1 MRMVTL
7 MGFSI
12 IQHKNPAHDAPLS
25 LGSLALLEF
34 LEHTAGQSA
43 QLQGIVE
50 LMSGEEGIFIVVL
63 GAEVLRA
70 LPSLALFMQGCGFT
84 HQFS

>member
-12 IQHKNPAHDAPLS
+12 IQHENPAHDAPLN

-43 QLQGIVE
+43 Q
-50 LMSGEEGIFIVVL
+50 SGEEGILIVVL